1 MKHCYNYEASIAFEK
16 ISNVKGVITMDLK
29 IEVNKSKSTAMTI

>member
-1 MKHCYNYEASIAFEK
+1 MKK

-29 IEVNKSKSTAMTI
+29 IEINKSKSAAMTI